1 MIVVM
6 LRTPPQRRQSTTD
19 SRSSQPLHTD
29 ASAAKSRPRER
40 SSAGPIAQAFSKF
53 LELPVPV
60 VLLVLWIFGAV
71 LLGLLLG
78 MVLVTS
84 YWAAFWLLAAIAQL
98 SSRRLEPDQTPPIH
112 WSARKGN
119 SQKFGRGCSRG

>member
-6 LRTPPQRRQSTTD
+6 LRTPPQRRRKSTAD
-19 SRSSQPLHTD
+19 SRSSQPLYTGT
-29 ASAAKSRPRER
+29 SAAQSRLRARP
-40 SSAGPIAQAFSKF
+40 SVGPIAQAFDKF

-84 YWAAFWLLAAIAQL
+84 YWAEFWLLAAIAQL
-98 SSRRLEPDQTPPIH
+98 
-112 WSARKGN
+112 
-119 SQKFGRGCSRG
+119 

>member
-6 LRTPPQRRQSTTD
+6 LRTPPQRRRKSTTD
-19 SRSSQPLHTD
+19 SRSNQSLHTD

-40 SSAGPIAQAFSKF
+40 PSAGPIAQAFCKF

-78 MVLVTS
+78 MVLVAS
-84 YWAAFWLLAAIAQL
+84 YWAEFWLLAAIAQL
-98 SSRRLEPDQTPPIH
+98 
-112 WSARKGN
+112 
-119 SQKFGRGCSRG
+119 

>member
-1 MIVVM
+1 VIVVM
-6 LRTPPQRRQSTTD
+6 LRTPPQRRRKSTAD
-19 SRSSQPLHTD
+19 SRSSGQPLHTGT
-29 ASAAKSRPRER
+29 SAAQSRPRTR
-40 SSAGPIAQAFSKF
+40 PSAGPIAQAFGKF

-84 YWAAFWLLAAIAQL
+84 YWAEFWLLAAIVQL
-98 SSRRLEPDQTPPIH
+98 
-112 WSARKGN
+112 
-119 SQKFGRGCSRG
+119 